1 MNQEAQLYL
10 LPVPLSETDIQTIP
24 QYNREIIGQIKF
36 FIVERTRTARR
47 FIRKLAPEVV
57 IDDLTFF
64 ELNKRTTS
72 DELAQMLAPIRQ
84 GHSVGL
90 MSEAGCP
97 GVADPGAIIVAM
109 AHEASVIVNP
119 LVGPSSIL
127 LALMGSGMNGQS
139 FSFHGYLPAK
149 KEQLAPVLRKLEQ
162 VSQQTHA
169 AQIFIETPYRNQQI
183 ITQSILSLS
192 ANTKLTIAADLTTP
206 NQYIVTKS
214 IGQWKKSPPSDLHK
228 RPVVFV
234 LQAN

>member
-1 MNQEAQLYL
+1 MNQKPQLFL
-10 LPVPLSETDIQTIP
+10 LPVPLSETDIETIP
-24 QYNREIIGQIKF
+24 QYNREIIGKIKF

-64 ELNKRTTS
+64 ELNKRTS
-72 DELAQMLAPIRQ
+72 QDDLNEMLKPIQQ
-84 GHSVGL
+84 GHHVGL

-97 GVADPGAIIVAM
+97 GIADPGAAIVAM
-109 AHEASVIVNP
+109 AHEAEIIVNP
-119 LVGPSSIL
+119 LVGPSSIF

-162 VSQQTHA
+162 ISKQTGG

-183 ITQSILSLS
+183 INQSLASLS
-192 ANTKLTIAADLTTP
+192 AKTKLTIAADLTTK
-206 NQYIVTKS
+206 NQYIVTKTMA
-214 IGQWKKSPPSDLHK
+214 QWKKSPPAELHK

-234 LQAN
+234 LQA

>member
-1 MNQEAQLYL
+1 MNQKPQLFL
-10 LPVPLSETDIQTIP
+10 LPVPLSETDIETIP
-24 QYNREIIGQIKF
+24 QYNREIISKIKF

-64 ELNKRTTS
+64 ELNKRTS
-72 DELAQMLAPIRQ
+72 QDDLNEMLKPIQQ
-84 GHSVGL
+84 GHHVGL

-97 GVADPGAIIVAM
+97 GIADPGAAIVAM
-109 AHEASVIVNP
+109 AHEAEIIVNP
-119 LVGPSSIL
+119 LVGPSSIF

-162 VSQQTHA
+162 KSKQTGG

-183 ITQSILSLS
+183 INQSLASLS
-192 ANTKLTIAADLTTP
+192 AKTKLTIAADLTTK
-206 NQYIVTKS
+206 NQYIVTKTMA
-214 IGQWKKSPPSDLHK
+214 QWKKSPPAELHK

-234 LQAN
+234 LQA

>member
-10 LPVPLSETDIQTIP
+10 LPVPLSETDTQSIP
-24 QYNREIIGQIKF
+24 QYNREIIGQIKI

-47 FIRKLAPEVV
+47 FIRKLAPDVV

-64 ELNKRTTS
+64 ELNKRTS
-72 DELAQMLAPIRQ
+72 QDDLKEMLKPLQQ
-84 GHSVGL
+84 GLSVGL

-109 AHEASVIVNP
+109 AHDAGIIVNP

-149 KEQLAPVLRKLEQ
+149 KEQLIPILRKLEQ
-162 VSQQTHA
+162 TSKQSGF
-169 AQIFIETPYRNQQI
+169 AQIFIETPYRNQQV
-183 ITQSILSLS
+183 ITQAITHLA
-192 ANTKLTIAADLTTP
+192 ANSRLTIAADLTMP
-206 NQYIVTKS
+206 SQYIVTKT
-214 IGQWKKSPPSDLHK
+214 IEQWKKSPPTDLHK

-234 LQAN
+234 LQA

>member
-1 MNQEAQLYL
+1 MKKKAQLYL
-10 LPVPLSETDIQTIP
+10 LPVPLSETDIQSIP
-24 QYNREIIGQIKF
+24 EYNREVMTGIKF

-47 FIRKLAPEVV
+47 FLRKLAPSVV
-57 IDDLTFF
+57 IDELTFF

-72 DELAQMLAPIRQ
+72 DELSEMLEPLRQ
-84 GHSVGL
+84 GLDVGL

-109 AHEASVIVNP
+109 AHEAGFVVNP

-149 KEQLAPVLRKLEQ
+149 KEQLVAVLRKLEQ
-162 VSQQTHA
+162 SSRHNKS

-183 ITQSILSLS
+183 MTQAMSSLS
-192 ANTKLTIAADLTTP
+192 ANTRLTIAADLTTP
-206 NQYIVTKS
+206 TQYIVTKS
-214 IGQWKKSPPSDLHK
+214 IGQWKSKPPEDLHK

-234 LQAN
+234 LEA

>member
-1 MNQEAQLYL
+1 MSQNPQLYL
-10 LPVPLSETDIQTIP
+10 LPVPLSETDIETIP
-24 QYNREIIGQIKF
+24 QYNREIMGQIKF

-47 FIRKLAPEVV
+47 FIRKLAPDVV

-64 ELNKRTTS
+64 ELNKRTS
-72 DELAQMLAPIRQ
+72 QDELNEMLKPLQQ
-84 GHSVGL
+84 GHHVGL

-97 GVADPGAIIVAM
+97 GIADPGAIIVSM
-109 AHEASVIVNP
+109 AHEAGIIVNP

-149 KEQLAPVLRKLEQ
+149 KDQLSPILRKLEQ
-162 VSQQTHA
+162 TSKQTGA

-183 ITQSILSLS
+183 INQSLSSLS
-192 ANTKLTIAADLTTP
+192 ANTKLTIAADLTTK
-206 NQYIVTKS
+206 NQYIVTKTMA
-214 IGQWKKSPPSDLHK
+214 QWKKSPPKDLHK

-234 LQAN
+234 LQA

>member
-1 MNQEAQLYL
+1 MNQKPQLFL
-10 LPVPLSETDIQTIP
+10 LPVPLSETDIETIP
-24 QYNREIIGQIKF
+24 QYNREIIGKIKF

-64 ELNKRTTS
+64 ELNKRTS
-72 DELAQMLAPIRQ
+72 QDDLNEMLKPIQQ
-84 GHSVGL
+84 GHHVGL

-97 GVADPGAIIVAM
+97 GIADPGAAIVAM
-109 AHEASVIVNP
+109 AHEAEIIVNP
-119 LVGPSSIL
+119 LVGPSSIF

-162 VSQQTHA
+162 KSKQTGG

-183 ITQSILSLS
+183 INQSLASLS
-192 ANTKLTIAADLTTP
+192 AKTKLTIAADLTTK
-206 NQYIVTKS
+206 NQYIVTKTMA
-214 IGQWKKSPPSDLHK
+214 QWKKSPPAELHK

-234 LQAN
+234 LQA

>member
-1 MNQEAQLYL
+1 MNNEPQLFL

-64 ELNKRTTS
+64 ELNKRTS
-72 DELAQMLAPIRQ
+72 QDDLIEMLKPIQQ
-84 GHSVGL
+84 GHHVGL

-109 AHEASVIVNP
+109 AHESDIVVHP

-149 KEQLAPVLRKLEQ
+149 KEQLAPILRKLEQ
-162 VSQQTHA
+162 TSKQTGA
-169 AQIFIETPYRNQQI
+169 AQIFIETPYRNEQI
-183 ITQSILSLS
+183 LTQSHLSLS
-192 ANTKLTIAADLTTP
+192 ANTRLTIAADLTTP
-206 NQYIVTKS
+206 HQYIVTKTMA
-214 IGQWKKSPPSDLHK
+214 QWKKSPPLDLHK

-234 LQAN
+234 LQA